1 MNQPKPFVI
10 SKSLVWEAYKAVKAN
25 KGGAGVDQESLLLF
39 EQNLNKNLY
48 KIWNRLSSGSY
59 FPPAVRGV
67 EIPKKQG
74 GVRLLGVP
82 TVSDRIAQMTIKQMF
97 EPLVEPHFLE
107 DSYGYRPDKSA
118 LDAIGVTRKRCW
130 KYDWLIEFDIKG
142 LFDNIDHDL
151 LMKAVRHHTNDKCIL
166 LYIERWIKAPL
177 QMPDGTIQDRTQG
190 TPQGGVISPV
200 LSNLYLHYVFDV
212 WMTKNHPESLWC
224 RYADD
229 GICHCKTRKEAQAL
243 LEALKQRFIEC
254 RLEIHPDK
262 TKLVYCKSYLHKDN
276 KYEDTSFTFL
286 GYEFRAR
293 PAENSKTGEI
303 FTSFLPAISP
313 KAKKSILAKIRELNV
328 RNKTGHSLE
337 QLAKWLNP
345 ILRGWINYY
354 GKYTRSE
361 IEGIFTRINGT
372 LAKWSMRKYKKL
384 RNKKTQAAKL
394 MEEIAS
400 NKPYLFAHWRIGITG
415 VFI

>member
-1 MNQPKPFVI
+1 MVI
-10 SKSLVWEAYKAVKAN
+10 GHVLKCR
-25 KGGAGVDQESLLLF
+25 F
-39 EQNLNKNLY
+39 
-48 KIWNRLSSGSY
+48 
-59 FPPAVRGV
+59 
-67 EIPKKQG
+67 
-74 GVRLLGVP
+74 
-82 TVSDRIAQMTIKQMF
+82 TI
-97 EPLVEPHFLE
+97 
-107 DSYGYRPDKSA
+107 
-118 LDAIGVTRKRCW
+118 
-130 KYDWLIEFDIKG
+130 
-142 LFDNIDHDL
+142 
-151 LMKAVRHHTNDKCIL
+151 
-166 LYIERWIKAPL
+166 
-177 QMPDGTIQDRTQG
+177 
-190 TPQGGVISPV
+190 
-200 LSNLYLHYVFDV
+200 

-254 RLEIHPDK
+254 RLEIHTDK

-276 KYEDTSFTFL
+276 KYENTSFTFL